1 MDDPVTKED
10 VELAEQDLV
19 DATQNMIDSYDV
31 HATAVF
37 QFKKALSHR
46 NQLRAHFHK
55 YESTANPGESQAE
68 I

>member
-1 MDDPVTKED
+1 MDEQVTQKH
-10 VELAEQDLV
+10 LTIAEQDLV

-46 NQLRAHFHK
+46 NQLRAQFHK
-55 YESTANPGESQAE
+55 YEGTANPGESQAE